1 MAQTVSIT
9 TMQGSDN
16 VGLSRL
22 TINSNFAALKAA
34 ADGVMALLDP
44 IALTLSGIKSLSI
57 DDASASLSSSILNV
71 SKGGTILGNFIVG
84 TTGQSTS
91 VTMNGT
97 GGFYIV
103 QSNLYLGSGSA
114 YLASNSLL
122 QAGNLSVVGEKRA
135 PGFAQSLTGSNYVS
149 LTGPVYSA
157 PVQGVKYLIF
167 TNGVT
172 AGSGLTGLTASL
184 QAGSQGQEVEIFHV
198 RGASGGPVWIDTTNF
213 SNASG
218 IGLTG
223 GIKMT
228 LSGDKIRCV
237 YDGAAWYM
245 FDYTT
250 SVPGGTSIEFNRI

>member
-44 IALTLSGIKSLSI
+44 VALTLSGIKSLSV
-57 DDASASLSSSILNV
+57 DDASASLASSILNV
-71 SKGGTILGNFIVG
+71 SKGGTILGNFAVG
-84 TTGQSTS
+84 TSGQATS

-97 GGFYIV
+97 GGFYIN
-103 QSNLYLGSGSA
+103 QSNLYLGSGSL
-114 YLASNSLL
+114 YLASTSLL
-122 QAGNLSVVGEKRA
+122 QTGNVSVVGEKRV
-135 PGFAQSLTGSNYVS
+135 PGFAAALTGSNYTS
-149 LTGPVYSA
+149 LTGPLYSI
-157 PVQGVKYLIF
+157 PVTGAKFLVVS
-167 TNGVT
+167 NGAT
-172 AGSGLTGLTASL
+172 AGSGLDGLTASL
-184 QAGSQGQEVEIFHV
+184 ATGSAGQEVEVFHI
-198 RGASGGPVWIDTTNF
+198 AGPSAAPVYIDTTNF
-213 SNASG
+213 SNATG

-228 LSGDKIRCV
+228 LSGDKVRCV

-245 FDYTT
+245 LDYTT

>member
-22 TINSNFAALKAA
+22 TINANFAALKAA
-34 ADGVMALLDP
+34 TDGLMSLLDP
-44 IALTLSGIKSLSI
+44 IALTLSGIKSLSV

-71 SKGGTILGNFIVG
+71 SKGGTILGNVALG

-103 QSNLYLGSGSA
+103 QSNLYLGSGSM
-114 YLASNSLL
+114 YLASASLL
-122 QAGNLSVVGEKRA
+122 QTGNISIVGEKRV
-135 PGFAQSLTGSNYVS
+135 PGFAASLTGSNYTS
-149 LTGPVYSA
+149 LTGPLYSI
-157 PVQGVKYLIF
+157 PVQGAKFLIVS
-167 TNGVT
+167 NGAT
-172 AGSGLTGLTASL
+172 SGSGLTGLTASL
-184 QAGSQGQEVEIFHV
+184 ATGSAGQEVEIFHV
-198 RGASGGPVWIDTTNF
+198 AGPSAGPVWIDTTNF

-223 GIKMT
+223 GVKMT
-228 LSGDKIRCV
+228 ASGDKLRCI
-237 YDGAAWYM
+237 YDGAYWYM
-245 FDYTT
+245 LDYTT